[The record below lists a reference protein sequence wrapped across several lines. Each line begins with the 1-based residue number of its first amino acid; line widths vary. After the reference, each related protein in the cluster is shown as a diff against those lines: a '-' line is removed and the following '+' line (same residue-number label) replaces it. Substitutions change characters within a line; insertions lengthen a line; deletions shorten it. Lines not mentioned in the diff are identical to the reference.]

1 MGNTVCTVTG
11 FNSISLVVRGMGG
24 GLVVISVALGRCASV
39 MVVAITISGSSVIR
53 VSINCRILSFEF
65 GRRCKSS
72 KH

>member
-1 MGNTVCTVTG
+1 MGNTVCTVTS
-11 FNSISLVVRGMGG
+11 FNSISLVVRGMGC

-53 VSINCRILSFEF
+53 VSINRRILSFEF